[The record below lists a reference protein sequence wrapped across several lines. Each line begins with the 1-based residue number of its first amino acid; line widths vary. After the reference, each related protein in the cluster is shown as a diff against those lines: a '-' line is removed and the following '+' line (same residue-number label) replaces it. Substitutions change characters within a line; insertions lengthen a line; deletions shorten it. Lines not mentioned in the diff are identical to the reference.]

1 MGGLGGGCYVSGDAD
16 TYDAAIA
23 TLKRTYDKQPNEIF
37 ARHKLSIRKQQNGET
52 LDSFRQALQS
62 LSKDCQFS
70 AVSANEYREE
80 AVRDAFINGLHDS
93 EIRQRL
99 LENRTLDLETA
110 FGQARAMDLAR
121 QNSEFYQSISKSTS
135 MHFNA
140 AEINTFAAIVH
151 FQLFCDHLSGAI
163 GFSAIFCRKIARGV
177 SVGLSLK
184 ICLQCFLHN

>member
-1 MGGLGGGCYVSGDAD
+1 M
-16 TYDAAIA
+16 
-23 TLKRTYDKQPNEIF
+23 KRTYDKQPNEIF
-37 ARHKLSIRKQQNGET
+37 ARHKLSTRKQQNGET
-52 LDSFRQALQS
+52 LDSFMQALQS
-62 LSKDCQFS
+62 LSKDCQFR

-121 QNSEFYQSISKSTS
+121 QNSEFYQSTSKSTS

-140 AEINTFAAIVH
+140 AEIKGTDQSKGLDEHELAVTSPSKA
-151 FQLFCDHLSGAI
+151 
-163 GFSAIFCRKIARGV
+163 RK
-177 SVGLSLK
+177 
-184 ICLQCFLHN
+184 C